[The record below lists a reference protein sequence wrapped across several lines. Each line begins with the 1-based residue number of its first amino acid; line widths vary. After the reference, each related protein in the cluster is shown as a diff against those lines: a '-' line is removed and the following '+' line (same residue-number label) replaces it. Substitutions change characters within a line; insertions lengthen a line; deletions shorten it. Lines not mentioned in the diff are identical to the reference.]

1 MAESPKDNPHSGEK
15 HIPKTGDLSSFDCCT
30 VDIASLSAPQLS
42 QVKKQLDE
50 ELEHLTNSFRKL
62 RAAQSRFQECL
73 KSIDKGISS
82 LDEDMNTD
90 LSYYTTGVEKPVLVP
105 LTTSLYVRGTISD
118 TQHVIVDVGTGFYVE
133 KSTSDA
139 PMFYQEKVE
148 ELEGN
153 LKNLE
158 TIVQQKSNNLRV
170 VEDVLR
176 QKVINNG
183 N

>member
-1 MAESPKDNPHSGEK
+1 MAEPPKDNPHS
-15 HIPKTGDLSSFDCCT
+15 

-73 KSIDKGISS
+73 KSIGKGISS
-82 LDEDMNTD
+82 LDE
-90 LSYYTTGVEKPVLVP
+90 EKPVLVP
-105 LTTSLYVRGTISD
+105 LTTSLYVRGTIAD

-139 PMFYQEKVE
+139 SMFYQEKVE